1 MHRSIHKV
9 GRVPTVGGASGFAI
23 VELLV
28 VISIIGVL
36 AAIAFPVMST
46 AKEHARRAVCMN
58 NLRQIGIAI
67 LMYAADNGGRTP
79 PQPEGLGR
87 GHHSD
92 EGPCFLDSTQL
103 ARDRFGIDYCVADL
117 LMPYA
122 PDRGV
127 FVCPSEARQSFDR
140 PYDNCINWTYAYCA
154 PDVDVTRGPLRAVDY
169 GDPSRIW
176 LACDIQGPGWGSNHT
191 RRAYVAL
198 SYINV
203 LYLDGHV
210 RGMLKQLAGTPG
222 FSYDDTPPTDN
233 LPHLHGDGH
242 RR

>member
-1 MHRSIHKV
+1 MDKA
-9 GRVPTVGGASGFAI
+9 GRFSTAGGASGFTM

-28 VISIIGVL
+28 VISIICVL

-46 AKEHARRAVCMN
+46 AKERARRAVCIN
-58 NLRQIGIAI
+58 NLRQIGLAI
-67 LMYAADNGGRTP
+67 LVYAADNGGRTP
-79 PQPEGLGR
+79 PQPEGPGR

-92 EGPCFLDSTQL
+92 EPCFLDSTQL
-103 ARDRFGIDYCVADL
+103 ARDRFGIDYCVADV
-117 LMPYA
+117 LMPYV

-140 PYDNCINWTYAYCA
+140 PDENCLNWTYAYCA
-154 PDVDVTRGPLRAVDY
+154 PDVDVTRGPLRAVDC

-191 RRAYVAL
+191 RRPYVAL
-198 SYINV
+198 TYINV

-210 RGMLKQLAGTPG
+210 RGMLKQLPGTPG
-222 FSYDDTPPTDN
+222 FSYDDTAPTDN
-233 LPHLHGDGH
+233 LPHLHGGGQ